1 MITAALFGV
10 ACRVWKRAWE
20 ISVFI
25 EIVGFLV
32 IVFRGLFE
40 KETVFHETALMV
52 HSYERLHGEKVSLN
66 RSVYLY
72 RSRGHADLAI
82 VMDVDRAIASEM
94 EEIIGSGRVAHDILV
109 CINSECDVVQYHDK
123 MPRVLLRVKIR
134 IGKNAT
140 CGYGLETP
148 LDVVNLA
155 TRAFYGMQLV
165 HPLNQEYGY
174 PFLNLEVLP
183 GAVSGIHAFIGA
195 LNRMEHCFIHGPML
209 YEATKPQTFVSLPVL
224 YTGFFLVFV
233 PSTVFL
239 ARDIDVIL
247 ALTASL
253 GYLHVWL
260 SPISLIYTILRKTS
274 VKSAMLPFLL
284 HCLAA
289 ALTNASSIPSNIEAM
304 TALFILP
311 TYISPF
317 LVYRYGSLVLP
328 VALAYIGALIRHLT
342 FRYVG
347 PI

>member
-1 MITAALFGV
+1 MIRATLFGV
-10 ACRVWKRAWE
+10 AGRVWKKAWE
-20 ISVFI
+20 IAVFL
-25 EIVGFLV
+25 EITGFLV
-32 IVFRGLFE
+32 VVFRRLLE

-52 HSYERLHGEKVSLN
+52 HSYETFRGEKVSLN
-66 RSVYLY
+66 KSVDVY

-82 VMDVDRAIASEM
+82 VMDVDRAIAYEM
-94 EEIIGSGRVAHDILV
+94 EKIIGSGRVAHDILV
-109 CINSECDVVQYHDK
+109 CIDSECDVLQYHDK
-123 MPRVLLRVKIR
+123 IPRVLLRAKIR
-134 IGKNAT
+134 IGKNST

-148 LDVVNLA
+148 LDVVTLA

-165 HPLNQEYGY
+165 YPLNQDYGY
-174 PFLNLEVLP
+174 PFVNLEVLP

-209 YEATKPQTFVSLPVL
+209 YEATNPQTFVCLPVL

-233 PSTVFL
+233 PSIAFL
-239 ARDIDVIL
+239 ARYIDVIL
-247 ALTASL
+247 VLTASL
-253 GYLHVWL
+253 GYLHAWL
-260 SPISLIYTILRKTS
+260 SPISLIYTIFRKTS
-274 VKSAMLPFLL
+274 AKSAMLPFLL

-304 TALFILP
+304 TALSILP

-328 VALAYIGALIRHLT
+328 VALAYIGVLIRHLT